1 MTDMIERVAQAIYD
15 QQSDGAGPV
24 SDFYPVARAAIE
36 AMREPTDKMVQ
47 AAEDGM
53 VYTQDLTFG
62 QISRF
67 AWRDMIDDA
76 LADPE
81 KYEE

>member
-1 MTDMIERVAQAIYD
+1 MTDMIERVARAI
-15 QQSDGAGPV
+15 S
-24 SDFYPVARAAIE
+24 VAPFPSKASLRKARVAIE

-47 AAEDGM
+47 GAEDGM

-67 AWRDMIDDA
+67 VWHDMIDAA
-76 LADPE
+76 LAEE
-81 KYEE
+81 KAE